1 MKRLLAA
8 GLVAALVATSVVS
21 LPSPVHADERSARAH
36 FDEAESLYAEGDF
49 EAALAEYQAAFA
61 AAPLPAIMFD
71 IAQCQRNL
79 DHYSEAI
86 FAFRRYLALD
96 PDAPNREAVLKLV
109 SELEHKRDRQAALR
123 PPAAPPPAAPGSAIE
138 SSRIELVP
146 TPPRLDGAHHSSST
160 SRKPFYTR
168 WWFITGVVVASAAV
182 TGVILYDAQ
191 SGSAGAAPGPGGP
204 DVPASDFGNVE
215 LPR

>member
-1 MKRLLAA
+1 VKRPLAA
-8 GLVAALVATSVVS
+8 LLVAAFFSAGLAG
-21 LPSPVHADERSARAH
+21 LPAPAHADERSARAH

-79 DHYSEAI
+79 DHHSEAI

-146 TPPRLDGAHHSSST
+146 TPPRLDGAHRASAA
-160 SRKPFYTR
+160 RKPFYTK

-191 SGSAGAAPGPGGP
+191 SGSAGATPGPGGP